1 MSSIEDE
8 AVSRKRKYP
17 TIDALITDHDLR
29 LHVGR
34 YETGAPDI
42 LLTFG
47 TALLRDHHPA
57 PLPAAG
63 LVASLED
70 NLSVFIPVLSPE
82 KRWDISA
89 NLLNGRIQ
97 FLNTLSELGLARYYV
112 ELGWCVRLAEP
123 LPTGQKDVDLLM
135 SLGGD
140 VRWLDVVNA
149 APNEWEGDGFVPPV
163 PNDFETRL
171 VDKVVQKFTS
181 KFRAAIDA
189 GWTGAPWVALDFTK
203 NDGIAMGVTV
213 LGLIGSYKLKDFA
226 DGVLRRC
233 PGLAGVVYFAYHATE
248 TEARWV
254 REWRRPKGELI
265 GVVGTL
271 GSDLNIDIQRQKE
284 RLPSL

>member
-1 MSSIEDE
+1 LSLAPKTYSESGCPDRDGVKMSSIEDE

-17 TIDALITDHDLR
+17 TINALITDHDLR

-34 YETGAPDI
+34 YETGASDV

-63 LVASLED
+63 LLASLEN
-70 NLSVFIPVLSPE
+70 NLSVFIPGLCPE
-82 KRWDISA
+82 KQRDISA

-112 ELGWCVRLAEP
+112 KLGWCVRLAEP
-123 LPTGQKDVDLLM
+123 LPTGPKDVDLFM
-135 SLGGD
+135 SLGAD

-149 APNEWEGDGFVPPV
+149 APNEWEGDGFVPPI
-163 PNDFETRL
+163 PDDFEMRL

-181 KFRAAIDA
+181 KFQAAIDV

-203 NDGIAMGVTV
+203 NDGIARGVTV
-213 LGLIGSYKLKDFA
+213 LGLIGLHKLKDFA
-226 DGVLRRC
+226 DEVLRRC
-233 PGLAGVVYFAYHATE
+233 PDLAGVVYFTYHATE

-254 REWRRPKGELI
+254 REWPRF
-265 GVVGTL
+265 
-271 GSDLNIDIQRQKE
+271 
-284 RLPSL
+284 